1 MANWMERPDEFLG
14 KEVTLEVG
22 GARPESSAN
31 LVKKDGFSV
40 FRLND
45 RYTPWKADRMEIGEL
60 LDSGSEAY
68 FSRYEVTDIVY
79 VSDEKIEWFV
89 NAYVADERTDA
100 NLVKVVSGPNH
111 PFIEEQKM
119 NYHWRTSKALKCI
132 LWRLG
137 DEYVHIV
144 R

>member
-1 MANWMERPDEFLG
+1 MERPDEFLG

-40 FRLND
+40 FRLNC
-45 RYTPWKADRMEIGEL
+45 RYTPWKADKMEVGEL
-60 LDSGSEAY
+60 LDSGPEAY
-68 FSRYEVTDIVY
+68 LSKYEVTDIVY

-100 NLVKVVSGPNH
+100 NLVKIIRPGPVD
-111 PFIEEQKM
+111 PFLDEQKM
-119 NYHWRTSKALKCI
+119 NYHWRTSKTLRCI

-137 DEYVHIV
+137 EGYVYIV